1 MRWIKTMLTALVC
14 IVVLAC
20 HAGAEEPF
28 VLNVADK
35 AEAGQNLHITWE
47 SCPGADNYLLELVR
61 GGRTYAYIW
70 MDDGLAY
77 DVPVIFPAQEY
88 ELRVSAYSRDW
99 EDEEDWP
106 RVTRTLTVTGELAP
120 GPAVRAEAD
129 TVQLEGSL
137 GFYVES
143 AGAQQ
148 VLINHSGV
156 LSPDIYPAAGD
167 ETRVENGFYSARTY
181 EMYFAVCRDGV
192 WTGLTGPIAVAVKAG
207 GTLETQVTA
216 PEFVDVSAGEVEIR
230 WTYVP
235 EAEDYYVEFNHEE
248 SGEGRWRTVKAE
260 NADRQGDVIT
270 LVQSMDGLPAGEW
283 RVRVCPRADGY
294 ESKNAWAS
302 FTVGGELP
310 PGPALQVS
318 RTSVLAGVESVVVTT
333 DLTGAEAWQL
343 MRDGNVLEERSVQQ
357 SELWWTLDAPTDLA
371 CRVKREGVWS
381 AWSETVHID
390 VNYYGALTAPVV
402 TMKEAYTAGEPVAI
416 SWDAVEN
423 TEVYYLSLLLV
434 NERYLGRWEVTGTST
449 TVPFDMT
456 PGNYLLTIEPQAKGY
471 DNRNTEVEIYFTVAE
486 GMLLPGPTLQVDNA
500 SPVRRTDVTF
510 TVEMPGAT
518 RFRIDTGRNEVT
530 EVEAKDGRAVLVVN
544 RYTDAGKRTCKAS
557 ALVDGVWTAYG
568 PELIVDVQTDP
579 RLATPVFTGPVT
591 GRAGEDIIVDCV
603 WPEGM
608 TSADIR
614 VITPEGEQLAPR
626 YDVNSKGQYYLQA
639 GFYKPGVYQL
649 SVAAYGSGYR
659 GSEFG
664 YTELIVQEPAPE
676 NIFRV
681 SVYSGSITICDYLG
695 SSMPEE
701 LVIPQSLQGKPVTAI
716 ADKALVNDGSLK
728 RVVIPGSIAN
738 IGDDVF
744 QGSTGL
750 TICGETGSFAEMY
763 ALVNGVSF
771 ESTNGGRSP
780 MNVSWKDEV
789 LVNDRVR
796 FTVSGASS
804 KDVRVTRGSGDSMV
818 AREAS
823 ISGGKLTF
831 ELEFTEPG
839 LQPIWIRV
847 KKNGEWVSAAV
858 AQVDVKSLGSMP
870 VPENLSLSAS
880 QIEPAEAITLSW
892 AWPEGVD
899 ALDYY
904 LYSTKLKTN
913 ILDENSIPWVTI
925 KDKAVT
931 TLSFSQLET
940 GVQGEYTVFIRVPA
954 KAGYEVSYTAL
965 SFSVA
970 STKEYDAIPELGVY
984 LSYNGDEKHV
994 VIPEEID
1001 GHPITIVYDQAF
1013 YEKDVYTVQLPD
1025 TVKYIGD
1032 FAFYGNQNMRQVTLP
1047 AGLTTLGYEAF
1058 AECRALLSIEIPA
1071 GVRSLSPRCFYNCD
1085 SLAEVK
1091 LPRILREIQYGA
1103 FGHCDALVELE
1114 LPEYL
1119 EYADSFIVKPG
1130 CVLVVKRDTYAMEYA
1145 QSSGEEYRVVD

>member
-1 MRWIKTMLTALVC
+1 MRWFKTMLTALAC
-14 IVVLAC
+14 MVLLGAC
-20 HAGAEEPF
+20 AGAEEAF
-28 VLNVADK
+28 VLQVADK
-35 AEAGQNLHITWE
+35 AEAGQTLHVTWE
-47 SCPGADNYLLELVR
+47 ACPGADNYLLELVSD
-61 GGRTYAYIW
+61 GRCYAYIW
-70 MDDGLAY
+70 MDTDLEE

-88 ELRVSAYSRDW
+88 ELRVSAYMP
-99 EDEEDWP
+99 EMDEEDWP
-106 RVTRTLTVTGELAP
+106 RVSRPLTVTGELGP
-120 GPAVRAEAD
+120 GPEVRAEGD
-129 TVQLEGSL
+129 TVQLEGRL
-137 GFYVES
+137 GFHVNS

-167 ETRVENGFYSARTY
+167 VTRVEKGFYSTGTY
-181 EMYFAVCRDGV
+181 ELYFAVCRDGV
-192 WTGLTGPIAVAVKAG
+192 WTGLSGPIVVMVAAG
-207 GTLETQVTA
+207 GTLETQVSA
-216 PEFVDVSAGEVEIR
+216 PEFVDVSAGEVEISWR
-230 WTYVP
+230 YVP

-260 NADRQGDVIT
+260 NANRQGDVIT
-270 LVQSMDGLPAGEW
+270 LVQDMDGLPAGEW
-283 RVRVCPRADGY
+283 RVRVRPRAEGY
-294 ESKNAWAS
+294 ESKNAWAT
-302 FTVGGELP
+302 FIMGGEMP
-310 PGPALQVS
+310 PAPELRVN

-343 MRDGNVLEERSVQQ
+343 KRDGEIQEERSAQQ
-357 SELWWTLDAPTDLA
+357 GELWWTLEQPTDLT

-390 VNYYGALTAPVV
+390 VNYYGALTAPAVE
-402 TMKEAYTAGEPVAI
+402 MKEEYTAGEPIAI
-416 SWDAVEN
+416 SWEAVEN
-423 TEVYYLSLLLV
+423 AEVYYLELILL
-434 NERYLGRWEVTGTST
+434 NERYLGRWEVKGTSCS
-449 TVPFDMT
+449 VPFDVE
-456 PGNYLLTIEPQAKGY
+456 PGDYLLAIEPQARGY
-471 DNRNTEVEIYFTVAE
+471 DNRSTRVERIFTVSE
-486 GMLLPGPTLQVDNA
+486 GTLLPGPTLQVDNA

-530 EVEAKDGRAVLVVN
+530 EVEAQNGRAVLVVN
-544 RYTDAGKRTCKAS
+544 RYTDAGKRTCKAA

-579 RLATPVFTGPVT
+579 RLATPVFTAPVT
-591 GRAGEDIIVDCV
+591 GRAGEDIIVDCI

-614 VITPEGEQLAPR
+614 VVTLDGEELPPR
-626 YDVNSKGQYYLQA
+626 YEVNSKGQYYLQA
-639 GFYKPGVYQL
+639 GFFKPGRYQL
-649 SVAAYGSGYR
+649 RVAAYGSGYR
-659 GSEFG
+659 GSEYG
-664 YTELIVQEPAPE
+664 YGELIVQEPAPE

-681 SVYSGSITICDYLG
+681 SVYSGSITICDYLK
-695 SSMPEE
+695 STMPEE

-716 ADKALVNDGSLK
+716 ADMALVNDGSLK
-728 RVVIPGSIAN
+728 RVVIPGSVTS

-744 QGSTGL
+744 RGSTGL
-750 TICGETGSFAEMY
+750 TVCGETGSYAELY
-763 ALVNGVSF
+763 ALTNGLGF

-780 MNVSWKDEV
+780 MSVSWKKDV
-789 LVNDRVR
+789 LVNERVR
-796 FTVSGASS
+796 FTVSGASG

-839 LQPIWIRV
+839 LQSIWIRV
-847 KKNGEWVSAAV
+847 RKNGAWVSAAV

-925 KDKAVT
+925 RDKAVT

-1025 TVKYIGD
+1025 AVKYIGD

-1071 GVRSLSPRCFYNCD
+1071 GVRKLPARCFYNCD
-1085 SLAEVK
+1085 SLTEVK
-1091 LPRILREIQYGA
+1091 LPGMLREMSFGV
-1103 FGHCDALVELE
+1103 FGHCDALEELV
-1114 LPEYL
+1114 LPETL
-1119 EYADSFIVKPG
+1119 EYIDSAIVKPG

-1145 QSSGEEYRVVD
+1145 QSSGEEYRIVD